1 MKTKNI
7 LRVVLTCAF
16 FLGILTMN
24 AQTKIYVYNKSGS
37 ATEFNIADID
47 SISFTA
53 PAVVDYS
60 PLIVNEIDGNF
71 KFVEIY
77 NSGTKDIPMKGVK
90 LDRNNG
96 ASSWTG
102 TDTDVMPAGSYRLV
116 AFNAA
121 TTEVTS
127 SPAYNASWVV
137 SSGISAN
144 QGLIIVLKDPN
155 GNIISGFQRGDAS
168 NLGVSSSVS
177 TNTSA
182 SYSRMSDG
190 TWAYATQT
198 PGAANGSSVGAI
210 GNGTTS
216 DGYTV
221 LP

>member
-7 LRVVLTCAF
+7 LRTLLTVTF
-16 FLGILTMN
+16 FLGVLTMN
-24 AQTKIYVYNKSGS
+24 AQTKIYVYKTDKT
-37 ATEFNIADID
+37 ATAFNIIDVD

-53 PAVVDYS
+53 PQTVDYS

-77 NSGTKDIPMKGVK
+77 NSGTTDIPMNGVV

-102 TDTDVMPAGSYRLV
+102 TAADVMPAKSYRLV

-121 TTEVTS
+121 TTDVTS
-127 SPAYNASWVV
+127 SPAYVGWTA

-144 QGLIIVLKDPN
+144 QGLIIVLKDPD

-177 TNTSA
+177 TNTKA

-190 TWAYATQT
+190 TWAYAVQT
-198 PGAANGSSVGAI
+198 PGEENGPSVGDI
-210 GNGTTS
+210 GTGTAS
-216 DGYTV
+216 DGYIT